1 VPLSIKARRQQGLS
15 EICRLTGD
23 FEEWEKYIALPQYAT
38 QVESLSTEVLDCAKR
53 LKNGLENLTGAGVG
67 AAYGECAKIEK
78 QIAWLWRAWDY
89 FRTKFDQRSNP
100 RYGETLHAADEVV
113 WSCYRPF
120 FGQPFDRRV
129 PEPAPLPYIEMEYS
143 PVAVRRDQG
152 GVISGKPAHQELL
165 AAAFQ
170 KLPLPVLKLPV
181 SAIENPWLIAL
192 AAHETGH
199 FLQRMISPDP
209 LEFVTR
215 FRTAV
220 ETGANQG
227 WGPWSIEIF
236 ADWYSVLMLGQW
248 SLHPIAQFA
257 TGSMADN
264 VKPGGVYPP
273 LLVRLHLMAELAD
286 FYEFPGSQTLRDLGL
301 DEPKTGDFQDYD
313 DVREAVSKVVR
324 AIVELDEC
332 RQIVERIDR
341 RPDNFLP
348 GGLVDQ
354 WSAHIANGAA
364 QPEVGRPD
372 SARLVA
378 AGSVQVWDRCVF
390 TPPDPPS
397 DDLLEIFRVKT
408 RDAINGAAM
417 PGVRSSS
424 AETTP
429 ANQSPGDVL
438 FDFLETVA
446 RE

>member
-15 EICRLTGD
+15 EIHRLIGD
-23 FEEWEKYIALPQYAT
+23 FEDWEDGIALPQYAT
-38 QVESLSTEVLDCAKR
+38 QVESLSSEVLDCAKR
-53 LKNGLENLTGAGVG
+53 LKNALENLTGAAVG
-67 AAYGECAKIEK
+67 PAYGECAKIEK

-89 FRTKFDQRSNP
+89 FRTKFDQRSNT
-100 RYGETLHAADEVV
+100 RFGETLHAADEVV
-113 WSCYRPF
+113 WSFYRPF
-120 FGQPFDRRV
+120 FREPFDQRV

-152 GVISGKPAHQELL
+152 TVIAGKPQHQELL

-170 KLPLPVLKLPV
+170 KLPMPVLKLPV

-215 FRTAV
+215 FRTAL
-220 ETGANQG
+220 ETGAG
-227 WGPWSIEIF
+227 KEWGPWGIEIF

-257 TGSMADN
+257 TGAMADN
-264 VKPGGVYPP
+264 VKPGGIYPP

-286 FYEFPGSQTLRDLGL
+286 FYGFPGSQTLCDLGL
-301 DEPKTGDFQDYD
+301 DEPKTGDFKDYD
-313 DVREAVSKVVR
+313 DVRKAVSKVVR
-324 AIVELDEC
+324 AIMELDEC
-332 RQIVERIDR
+332 REIVKRIDL
-341 RPDNFLP
+341 RPENFLA
-348 GGLVDQ
+348 GRLVDQ

-378 AGSVQVWDRCVF
+378 AGSVQVWDRYVF
-390 TPPDPPS
+390 TPLDAPS
-397 DDLLEIFRVKT
+397 DDLLEIFRVGT
-408 RDAINGAAM
+408 RKAMNDAAM
-417 PGVRSSS
+417 AGVRSSS